1 MKKLRIASL
10 MAVFVFLV
18 ISASAQKKYTL
29 RVNPD
34 SGKKNITKS
43 CDDNGY

>member
-10 MAVFVFLV
+10 MAVFAFLV

-34 SGKKNITKS
+34 SGKNITKS
-43 CDDNGY
+43 CDDHGY